1 MTPPTGTD
9 LRGRLLDHTIQGIL
23 IFASVFLAFWLN
35 DYRLQ
40 VQEERATVTALRAV
54 MEEVETNQAILQR
67 WAPYHLEIRERL
79 EAFLADED
87 PAEGDGGL
95 PGLEAFRPWE
105 FLDERGIFQEILT
118 HDSLETLRQTEVRMD
133 IRDRMAINRI
143 FRQQEYVDGAVRS
156 AVEFLGSR
164 EAFRDE
170 LAGENYVIFYRLI
183 SDLYFQQQ
191 ALLHNYELL
200 LQQLRSD

>member
-1 MTPPTGTD
+1 MTPPPGSD
-9 LRGRLLDHTIQGIL
+9 LKGRLLDHTIQGLL

-40 VQEERATVTALRAV
+40 VQEERATATALRAV
-54 MEEVETNQAILQR
+54 VEEVEANQAILQR
-67 WAPYHLEIRERL
+67 WAPYHWEIRERL
-79 EAFLADED
+79 EAFLAGQGPE
-87 PAEGDGGL
+87 ASGGEL
-95 PGLEAFRPWE
+95 PELEAFRPWE

-118 HDSLETLRQTEVRMD
+118 HDSLETLRQTEVRLD
-133 IRDRMAINRI
+133 IRDRMGINRV
-143 FRQQEYVDGAVRS
+143 FRQQEYVDGAVRA

-191 ALLHNYELL
+191 ALLHNYDLL
-200 LQQLRSD
+200 LQQLRTD